1 MKNIFCGVFLFI
13 IFITCV
19 NVYAQPGSVRETN
32 TPIALHYAGI
42 FNNYIAFIKPHL
54 NAKNDLVK
62 LSKEYFDRLTY
73 RVVKISITTTFPSK
87 INQSWKL
94 PHSKMAVLP
103 RMVCYVNKNEATIL
117 INDQGDDYVLIQNY
131 TGQTSSNP
139 GLFISVGLTHRW
151 K

>member
-1 MKNIFCGVFLFI
+1 MKNIFRCAFLFI
-13 IFITCV
+13 IFITCI

-42 FNNYIAFIKPHL
+42 LKDYIAFIKPHL
-54 NAKNDLVK
+54 NAKNDLVM
-62 LSKEYFDRLTY
+62 LSKEYFDQLTY
-73 RVVKISITTTFPSK
+73 RVVKISITTTVPPK

-103 RMVCYVNKNEATIL
+103 RMVCYVNKDGATVSL
-117 INDQGDDYVLIQNY
+117 YDQGDDYVLIQNY
-131 TGQTSSNP
+131 IGQVSNDL
-139 GLFISVGLTHRW
+139 GLFVSIGLTHQW